1 MDVVVGDDHALLQ
14 LQRAAGA
21 LNGDGPGAGHVA
33 GLPDGGLDPQL
44 HAVAL
49 GQLHLGGLAGR
60 AKDRHAL
67 LPALGAHQCDPL
79 LGQELARL
87 RERPLGL
94 QPGAGPEQHLHV
106 GLRQMHVP
114 RGDLHLDQSRPVDR
128 IHHCGYDLF
137 HIPVPPQR
145 YWPARYMHI
154 MI

>member
-1 MDVVVGDDHALLQ
+1 MGDDHALLQ

-79 LGQELARL
+79 LRQELARL

-94 QPGAGPEQHLHV
+94 QPGAGPEQHLHI
-106 GLRQMHVP
+106 GL
-114 RGDLHLDQSRPVDR
+114 
-128 IHHCGYDLF
+128 
-137 HIPVPPQR
+137 
-145 YWPARYMHI
+145 
-154 MI
+154 